1 MKLKKCI
8 EKTYCMYASEWHLA
22 VMLLPFISKNLK
34 EQNKV
39 YMEFEESIED
49 KINILLD
56 KLEIQNKN
64 EVKGIKWNN
73 AVSDEEYCDNDRIYI
88 ISGNKE
94 YIDKMNEKIEK
105 YYADKD
111 DKIRLINCYEL
122 SGNINQAGFIDESK
136 YDKKLNTKGE
146 ISL

>member
-34 EQNKV
+34 QQNKV

>member
-1 MKLKKCI
+1 
-8 EKTYCMYASEWHLA
+8 MYASEWHLA